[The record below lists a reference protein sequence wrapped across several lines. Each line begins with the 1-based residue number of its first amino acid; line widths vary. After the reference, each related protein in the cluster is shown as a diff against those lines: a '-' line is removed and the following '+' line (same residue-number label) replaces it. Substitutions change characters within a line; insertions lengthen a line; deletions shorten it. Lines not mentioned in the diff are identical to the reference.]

1 MEEILVDSTTGKEE
15 CVSIFTD
22 RPINI
27 RMENV
32 EIIEFRGLNITFNG
46 CEALKNK
53 IELPKGCR
61 PA

>member
-1 MEEILVDSTTGKEE
+1 M
-15 CVSIFTD
+15 SIFTD